1 MLRKIDDLQ
10 LRKIGDC
17 KLLLTAGRLFKW

>member
-10 LRKIGDC
+10 LRKID
-17 KLLLTAGRLFKW
+17 